1 MGQSVLSQQSS
12 AASQANGIKSWPESE
27 RPRERLIK
35 NGVSSLS
42 DAELLAILLRSGIQ
56 GKDAITFARE
66 LLSQFGGLRGLL
78 GVGWNE
84 LKQIKGLGQ
93 AKIATFL
100 AATEIAR
107 RQLKQ
112 ELVGKNFVRDPQS
125 ILDYLYSSL
134 RDKKREVFKV
144 LFLNK
149 ANRITGEQDLFEGT
163 VDETAIHPREV
174 VKAALER
181 QATAL
186 ILIHNHPSGRVE
198 PSLEDR
204 EITRKLEAACNA
216 VSIKV
221 LDHIIVGDN
230 QYFSFNEQG
239 LLN

>member
-1 MGQSVLSQQSS
+1 MTQTALSH
-12 AASQANGIKSWPESE
+12 GIKSWPEAE
-27 RPRERLIK
+27 RPRERLIEH
-35 NGVSSLS
+35 GVQSLS

-56 GKDAITFARE
+56 GKDAITLARE
-66 LLSQFGGLRGLL
+66 LLSRFGGLRGLL
-78 GVGWNE
+78 AVGWPE
-84 LKQIKGLGQ
+84 LKPIKGLGQ
-93 AKIATFL
+93 AKITTFL

-107 RQLKQ
+107 RQLRQ
-112 ELVGKNFVRDPQS
+112 ELVGKNFIRDPQS
-125 ILDYLYSSL
+125 VLDYLYSSL

-149 ANRITGEQDLFEGT
+149 TNRIIDEQDLFEGT

-181 QATAL
+181 QATGL

-198 PSLEDR
+198 PSVEDR
-204 EITRKLEAACNA
+204 EITRKLEAACAA

-230 QYFSFNEQG
+230 QYFSFSEQG
-239 LLN
+239 LLK

>member
-1 MGQSVLSQQSS
+1 MTQTALSHSLP
-12 AASQANGIKSWPESE
+12 AERRGIKSWPETE

-42 DAELLAILLRSGIQ
+42 DAELLAILLRSGIR
-56 GKDAITFARE
+56 GKDAITLARE
-66 LLSQFGGLRGLL
+66 LLSRFGGLRGLL
-78 GVGWNE
+78 AVGWTE

-93 AKIATFL
+93 AKITAFL
-100 AATEIAR
+100 AASEIAR

-112 ELVGKNFVRDPQS
+112 ELVGKNYVRDPQS
-125 ILDYLYSSL
+125 VLDYLYSSL

-149 ANRITGEQDLFEGT
+149 ANRIIDEQELFGGT

-174 VKAALER
+174 VKAALDR
-181 QATAL
+181 HATAVV
-186 ILIHNHPSGRVE
+186 LIHNHPSGRVE
-198 PSLEDR
+198 PSTDDR
-204 EITRKLEAACNA
+204 EITRKIEEACTA

-230 QYFSFNEQG
+230 QYFSFSEQG
-239 LLN
+239 LLK